1 MTQFSDLK
9 QSPSIFLISGPS
21 GVGKDTI
28 IEELRSKFPNYF
40 YAITATS
47 RPKRDN
53 ETDGKHYLFLSE
65 EQFQKLI
72 DNNEMLEWAN
82 VYGNYYGVPAS
93 PIIEA
98 IKLHKTI
105 IIKIDVQGVES
116 LKKIFPHSV
125 SIFITPDQP
134 SDLIERLKSRNPE
147 NAIDIQSRLNSVE
160 KELAASKDFDH
171 VVVNINNLIESTIN
185 QIQTIIQQ
193 YTI

>member
-28 IEELRSKFPNYF
+28 IEELRSNFPNYF

-116 LKKIFPHSV
+116 FKKIFPHSV

-147 NAIDIQSRLNSVE
+147 NAIDIQSRLNSVA
-160 KELAASKDFDH
+160 KELTASKNFDH

>member
-1 MTQFSDLK
+1 MTSIYMNK
-9 QSPSIFLISGPS
+9 KNTIFLISGPS

-160 KELAASKDFDH
+160 KELAASKNFDH

>member
-1 MTQFSDLK
+1 MIQFSDLK

-160 KELAASKDFDH
+160 KELAASKNFDH

>member
-1 MTQFSDLK
+1 MNVILSNQH
-9 QSPSIFLISGPS
+9 SIFW
-21 GVGKDTI
+21 
-28 IEELRSKFPNYF
+28 
-40 YAITATS
+40 
-47 RPKRDN
+47 
-53 ETDGKHYLFLSE
+53 KHYLFLSE

-160 KELAASKDFDH
+160 KELAASKNFDH

>member
-1 MTQFSDLK
+1 MKLFFHFIT
-9 QSPSIFLISGPS
+9 
-21 GVGKDTI
+21 
-28 IEELRSKFPNYF
+28 PNF

-98 IKLHKTI
+98 TKLDKTI

-160 KELAASKDFDH
+160 KELAASKNFDH

>member
-160 KELAASKDFDH
+160 KELAASKNFDH

>member
-53 ETDGKHYLFLSE
+53 ETDGKHYLFLCE

-134 SDLIERLKSRNPE
+134 SDLIKRLKSRNPE
-147 NAIDIQSRLNSVE
+147 NTIDIQSRLNSVE
-160 KELAASKDFDH
+160 KELAASKNFDH